1 MCGKK
6 SKKIRKEEGGEKE
19 KGKGERRNEDG
30 EGEYGGG
37 WGGTAG
43 SNQQKR

>member
-1 MCGKK
+1 M
-6 SKKIRKEEGGEKE
+6 SNKIRKEACKGGEKE
-19 KGKGERRNEDG
+19 KGEGEKRNEDW

-43 SNQQKR
+43 SNQQKC

>member
-1 MCGKK
+1 MK
-6 SKKIRKEEGGEKE
+6 GGMMNAKDERE
-19 KGKGERRNEDG
+19 TGKGERRNEDW

-43 SNQQKR
+43 SNQQKC